1 MWNARAVFDVK
12 LGLIIKDETLLTA
25 FVKYQ
30 AGKPKSQ
37 ATPIVQAKQPASQ
50 TQYQELLGN
59 DIYQKRPFEN

>member
-37 ATPIVQAKQPASQ
+37 ATPLVQAK
-50 TQYQELLGN
+50 
-59 DIYQKRPFEN
+59 